1 MLNISKKGN
10 PKDVSE
16 ANFDSYQRV
25 KTSDFHKRNAYII
38 LAIGAFFSIFLF
50 LPWTQNIRSSGK
62 VTTLRPEQRP
72 QKVMSP
78 IAGRVENWHVRE
90 GDFVE
95 KGDTLIEI
103 SEIKE
108 KYLDPELVQ
117 RTEEQLQA
125 KEFSAE
131 SYDEKVKALNN
142 QIKALQQLRVL
153 KLEQATNKREQAE
166 LKVQQDSLDLEAKN
180 TDYEI
185 AIEQFQRMEQM
196 YEDGVRTKVDLEKRK
211 LNLQE
216 TEAAFLGT
224 QAKLLGTRNE
234 LLNAI
239 IEINNIESEFQDKL
253 AKAQS
258 EKYSALSMK
267 LNAESEIAKLRNQ
280 RQNYINRRNM
290 YFISAPQAGY
300 VTEALT
306 VGIGETVKEGTPF
319 LSIMPENYQLAVS
332 SFVQPID
339 LPLLDLGQRVR
350 IQFDGWPAIVFSGWE
365 NISYGT
371 YAGRIVAIDNFAN
384 QNGQYRILIAPDP
397 DEYPWPDPLRP
408 GGGAITLTLLKDVP
422 LWYEIWRQFNGFPPD
437 FYNMDPPEK
446 INKIPLPK

>member
-1 MLNISKKGN
+1 MLNISKKGS
-10 PKDVSE
+10 PEGMSE
-16 ANFDSYQRV
+16 SNFDSYDRV
-25 KTSDFHKRNAYII
+25 KTADFHKRNAYVI

-78 IAGRVENWHVRE
+78 ISGRVESWKVRE

-95 KGDTLIEI
+95 KGDTLVEI

-108 KYLDPELVQ
+108 KYLDPNLVE

-125 KEFSAE
+125 KVFSGE
-131 SYDEKVKALNN
+131 SYNEKVKALDN
-142 QIKALQQLRVL
+142 QIQALKELRTL
-153 KLEQATNKREQAE
+153 KLEQAQNKKTQAE
-166 LKVQQDSLDLEAKN
+166 LKVERDSLNLIAKN
-180 TDYEI
+180 ADYTI
-185 AIEQFQRMEQM
+185 ALEQYERMQQM
-196 YEDGVRTKVDLEKRK
+196 YENGVRTKVDLEKRNIK
-211 LNLQE
+211 LQE
-216 TEAAFLGT
+216 TEADFLGT
-224 QAKLLGTRNE
+224 KAKLLGTRNE

-239 IEINNIESEFQDKL
+239 IEINNIQSEFQDKL
-253 AKAQS
+253 SKAQS
-258 EKYSALSMK
+258 DRYSALSMK
-267 LNAESEIAKLRNQ
+267 LNAESDIAKLKNE
-280 RQNYINRRNM
+280 RQNYINRRDM
-290 YFISAPQAGY
+290 YFVTAPQAGY

-319 LSIMPENYQLAVS
+319 LSVMPKNYQLAVS
-332 SFVQPID
+332 SFVNPID
-339 LPLLDLGQRVR
+339 LPLLELGQRVR

-397 DEYPWPDPLRP
+397 EEYPWPEPLRP

-437 FYNMDPPEK
+437 FYEMEPPEK